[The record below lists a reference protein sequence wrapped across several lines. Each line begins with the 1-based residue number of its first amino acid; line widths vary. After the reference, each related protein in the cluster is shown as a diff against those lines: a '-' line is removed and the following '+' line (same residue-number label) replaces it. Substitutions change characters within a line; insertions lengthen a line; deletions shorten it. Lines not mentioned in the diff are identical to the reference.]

1 MSMIRP
7 INKGQRVPYRAPERL
22 SIEQALQWAFVNEC
36 AGIDF
41 DQFGAHEFDRLGIDP
56 LWRAAQMKILGT
68 MVQGGG
74 SNPPAHDAQVI
85 ASIVETLP
93 DDFGGRRMALQIV
106 ELARARKAPSW
117 GQGVRMACVP
127 ADGFE
132 MDERGLFLMGKVRE
146 DGSAWHWTDERYRR
160 RQKRGE
166 FCAVT
171 YTGTAASVSAARANY
186 QAWVAA
192 LAYLYD
198 RLVDCLAIEITD
210 EWPDFSPWE
219 SGK

>member
-1 MSMIRP
+1 MIRP

-41 DQFGAHEFDRLGIDP
+41 DQFGAREFNRIGIDP

-74 SNPPAHDAQVI
+74 SNPPAHDAQII

-132 MDERGLFLMGKVRE
+132 MDDRGLFLMGRVRE